1 MEANTVLNEIWRL
14 TKDIEQAAAVGEWER
29 TASLALERTPLIYQL
44 SASQP
49 AAALEIIRA
58 IQTID
63 RAVMQHAKSAQQ
75 EMSSEYAGAMNSVR
89 GASQYQAV
97 ARMRR

>member
-1 MEANTVLNEIWRL
+1 MEANTVLNEICRL

-29 TASLALERTPLIYQL
+29 TASLALERTPLIHQL

-49 AAALEIIRA
+49 AAALDMIRA

-63 RAVMQHAKSAQQ
+63 RAVMQQANSAQQ
-75 EMSSEYAGAMNSVR
+75 EIDSEYASAMNSVR
-89 GASQYQAV
+89 GASQYQRV
-97 ARMRR
+97 AQY

>member
-1 MEANTVLNEIWRL
+1 MQANVLREIWRI

-49 AAALEIIRA
+49 AAALEMIRA

-63 RAVMQHAKSAQQ
+63 HAVMQQAKTAQQ
-75 EMSSEYAGAMNSVR
+75 EMGSEYASAMNSVR

-97 ARMRR
+97 AQMRR

>member
-1 MEANTVLNEIWRL
+1 MQANPVLDAIWRL

-29 TASLALERTPLIYQL
+29 AASLALERTPLIHQL

-49 AAALEIIRA
+49 ATALEMIRA
-58 IQTID
+58 IQKID
-63 RAVMQHAKSAQQ
+63 QAVMQQAGIAQQ
-75 EMSSEYAGAMNSVR
+75 EMGAEYATAMKSVR